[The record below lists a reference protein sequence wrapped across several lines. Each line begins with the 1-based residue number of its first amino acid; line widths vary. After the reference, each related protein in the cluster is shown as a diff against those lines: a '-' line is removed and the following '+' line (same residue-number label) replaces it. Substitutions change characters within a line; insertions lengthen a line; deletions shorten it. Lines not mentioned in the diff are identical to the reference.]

1 MADPPPFSIRFRYLP
16 PEEEHAVP
24 EPEPGPEGGPEQGEP
39 GRHDRAEVYQQA
51 LDFAARAYAV
61 LERAEGERFYLRD
74 QLDRKSAVIPQLIAQ
89 GLATADM
96 ALRRALYQRARQALT
111 DCAAILDILMER
123 RLVELEVLEPA
134 RALALAL
141 LDKLLELTVPP
152 PKVW

>member
-1 MADPPPFSIRFRYLP
+1 MVDTPPFGIRFKNLP
-16 PEEEHAVP
+16 SNEQVP
-24 EPEPGPEGGPEQGEP
+24 VSEPASGRKDGAR
-39 GRHDRAEVYQQA
+39 RHDRVDVYQQA
-51 LDFAARAYAV
+51 LELAARAYLV
-61 LERAEGERFYLRD
+61 LEHAEAERFYLRD

-96 ALRRALYQRARQALT
+96 PLRRAFYLRARQALT
-111 DCAAILDILMER
+111 DCAAILDILLER
-123 RLVELEVLEPA
+123 GIVERAVLEPA